1 MKEAE
6 RAANAEKEAENNKK
20 EVETKKK
27 EKQERDSAIDDLL
40 GF

>member
-27 EKQERDSAIDDLL
+27 EKLERDSAIDDLL